1 MSDEEALTKGVER
14 DCVAQWLGRRPAC
27 CGGWRCFVG
36 LRVGWRDAW
45 SGFVFF
51 SMRCEQSTET
61 KKKHGLKFDHD
72 NSNAHSQLWHIMMS
86 INFVQVLGC

>member
-27 CGGWRCFVG
+27 CGRWRFFVG

-45 SGFVFF
+45 SGFVFL
-51 SMRCEQSTET
+51 SMRREQSTET
-61 KKKHGLKFDHD
+61 KYNMVS
-72 NSNAHSQLWHIMMS
+72 NSIMIIPMR
-86 INFVQVLGC
+86 IHNFGTS